1 MNIKAIDMPPGHAQ
15 ALEARF
21 GWRVAAHLS
30 QGGEA
35 LPHDVS
41 ERLRFARGQ
50 ALAVARAR
58 LAAAPAITS
67 AVAEAGVVTAW
78 TDPVHGSAASLG
90 SSNGRGGW
98 TWLGIAV
105 PALALV
111 IGLIGIEAG
120 RHAEQI
126 SVAAEI
132 DAALLG
138 DALPPVAYTD
148 PGFAEYLLEPLSP
161 MDPLGPLTPMSPL
174 PAQ

>member
-1 MNIKAIDMPPGHAQ
+1 VNIKAIDMPPGHAQ

-21 GWRVAAHLS
+21 GWRVAAQLS
-30 QGGEA
+30 HAGEA
-35 LPHDVS
+35 LPHDVT

-50 ALAVARAR
+50 ALAVARTR
-58 LAAAPAITS
+58 LAAAS
-67 AVAEAGVVTAW
+67 AVTQPATAEAGAVVGW
-78 TDPVHGSAASLG
+78 TDTAHGAAASLG
-90 SSNGRGGW
+90 GGAGRSGW

-111 IGLIGIEAG
+111 IGLIGIEAQ

-148 PGFAEYLLEPLSP
+148 PGFAEFLLEPLNP
-161 MDPLGPLTPMSPL
+161 LNPLNPLGPL